1 MLPLE
6 KARVCV
12 SHGERARVMFDDF
25 ECDAVVSGALAYS
38 VTSAAEL
45 PVTGDW
51 VHARRVDPD
60 LALIE
65 SVLPRHSK
73 IARRAAGRRDEEQ
86 VLAANIDV
94 AFLVAGLD
102 GDANI
107 RRLERYLAIARE
119 GGVQPVVVLNK
130 ADLCGSIGAAT
141 GDPAAVAGPAPIVT
155 VSARTGAGC
164 DVLQAMLGPG
174 VTAVLLGSS
183 GAGKS
188 TLLNRIAGG
197 DLQATAPVRES
208 DHRGRHTTTHRE
220 LIPLPTGGALIDT
233 PGLREV
239 QLWATS
245 ESVAA
250 VFDDIAA
257 LAAHCRFSDCTHST
271 EPGCAVR
278 DAVDAG
284 RLNSFHKLQREV
296 ERVQVGPRE
305 MERRWRSIHKAAR
318 RFRKLRGR

>member
-1 MLPLE
+1 MLSQE
-6 KARVCV
+6 VARVCV
-12 SHGERARVMFDDF
+12 SHGERARVMFDDA
-25 ECDAVVSGALAYS
+25 ECEAVVSGALAYS
-38 VTSAAEL
+38 ALCAADL

-51 VHARRVDPD
+51 VQARRVDPS

-65 SVLPRHSK
+65 RVLPRRSK

-102 GDANI
+102 GDANL

-130 ADLCGSIGAAT
+130 ADVCADVEAALAEA
-141 GDPAAVAGPAPIVT
+141 AAVAGPAVILA

-164 DVLQAMLGPG
+164 DAIPAMLGPG

-188 TLLNRIAGG
+188 TLLNRFLGG
-197 DLQATAPVRES
+197 ELHATAPVRES

-257 LAAHCRFSDCTHST
+257 LAAHCRFADCTHNV

-278 DAVDAG
+278 DSVDAA
-284 RLNSFHKLQREV
+284 RLNSFHKLQREA
-296 ERVQVGPRE
+296 ERIQVGPRE
-305 MERRWRSIHKAAR
+305 MERRWRSIHKEAR